1 MERMA
6 DARTI
11 TTAEKLFA
19 MPRDGYRYE
28 LHHGKLRQM
37 TPPGWR
43 HGSITAEFASF
54 LIAHVKPKRLGK
66 VVVET
71 GFILVRKPDT
81 VLAADVAFVR
91 KERIPEAGGPVHYW
105 PGAPDLA
112 VEVVSPDDA
121 YAKVS
126 RKAGKWLKY
135 GTRMVVVVE
144 PDRRRLV
151 VHRPGQDV
159 QVVGASEVFDGA
171 DVVPGFRLR
180 VGDLF
185 DE

>member
-6 DARTI
+6 DPQPI
-11 TTAEKLFA
+11 TTAEELFT

-28 LHHGKLRQM
+28 LHHGELRQM

-43 HGSITAEFASF
+43 HGSIAAEFASY
-54 LIAHVKPKRLGK
+54 LIAHVKPKGLGK

-71 GFILVRKPDT
+71 GFVLAQKPDT

-91 KERIPEAGGPVHYW
+91 KDRIPKGGGPVQYW

-112 VEVVSPDDA
+112 VEVVSPDDT
-121 YAKVS
+121 YAKVE
-126 RKAGKWLKY
+126 RKTGKWLKY
-135 GTRMVVVVE
+135 GTRMVAVVE

-151 VHRPGQDV
+151 VHRSGQDV
-159 QVVGASEVFDGA
+159 QVLCEDDVFDGA
-171 DVVPGFRLR
+171 DVVPGLKLR